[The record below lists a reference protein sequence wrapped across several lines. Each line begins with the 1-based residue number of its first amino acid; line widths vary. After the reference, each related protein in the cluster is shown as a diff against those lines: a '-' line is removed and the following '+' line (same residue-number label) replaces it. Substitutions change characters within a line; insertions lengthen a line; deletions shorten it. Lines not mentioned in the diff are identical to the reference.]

1 MTRDSMNY
9 LDRNVRMGQ
18 LYKEGRSLAEVGGI
32 YQLTRERIRQI
43 LKKQGVKMFLR
54 KAYDRKFPDHLI
66 PLVLLAKKIGVSTQT
81 LRKRVD
87 DLGIEIGVYSTC
99 LVIRRDTLPGLEK
112 FFPSLERPKC
122 VRCKR
127 ILVWTTAK
135 YKHCY
140 LCIRHHISEIP
151 EAYEAH
157 KEAVKRARAKKFELQ
172 MVAVRG

>member
-9 LDRNVRMGQ
+9 LDRNVRIGQ

-32 YQLTRERIRQI
+32 YQLSRERIRQI
-43 LKKQGVKMFLR
+43 LKKQGVKMFIR
-54 KAYDRKFPDHLI
+54 KIYDRKFPDHI
-66 PLVLLAKKIGVSTQT
+66 VPLVLLAKKIGVSTQT

-99 LVIRRDTLPGLEK
+99 LVIRADILNQLER
-112 FFPSLERPKC
+112 FFPGMKRPKC
-122 VRCKR
+122 VRCGR
-127 ILVWTTAK
+127 ILVWTTTK

-151 EAYEAH
+151 EAYKAH
-157 KEAVKRARAKKFELQ
+157 KEAVKSARAKKFEIQ